1 MSFIFS
7 KCSKAIEEAISTKGV
22 GCFFSNNYDSDK
34 NIHIHECCEILFC
47 ISGGKSFFIDDKI
60 YEVNDG
66 DIFVLNPFE
75 AHKITYSKEN
85 IFQRYVLQIHP
96 EFLYNISTPKTNLSS
111 CFYMRKDNISHRIS
125 LSEAEKMNMIN
136 KFKELESDS
145 DYADEIKKKMTITQ
159 IIIDINMLF
168 LKQNSE
174 HSYHTDYDNKTI
186 LTIINYINSNLCE
199 PLTLEL
205 IAKNSFISVNELC
218 RLFKKHMGTTVNNY
232 IISKRITVAKKL
244 LNKDLSVLETAE
256 RCGFADYANFIRV
269 FKKAVGIPPGKYKKQ
284 ILK

>member
-7 KCSKAIEEAISTKGV
+7 KCSKAIEEAIATKGV
-22 GCFFSNNYDSDK
+22 GCFYSNNYDPDE
-34 NIHIHECCEILFC
+34 NIHIHECCELLFC
-47 ISGGKSFFIDDKI
+47 ISGGKSFFIDDRI

-75 AHKITYSKEN
+75 AHKITYSDGN

-96 EFLYNISTPKTNLSS
+96 EFLYSISTPKTNLVS
-111 CFYMRKDNISHRIS
+111 CFYMRGDNISHKIS
-125 LSEAEKMNMIN
+125 LSESEKEEMIKN
-136 KFKELESDS
+136 FKELETEET
-145 DYADEIKKKMTITQ
+145 YADDIKKRMTIIN
-159 IIIDINMLF
+159 IIITVNMLF

-174 HSYHTDYDNKTI
+174 HSYHTGYDNKAI
-186 LTIINYINSNLCE
+186 LSILDYINQNLSE

-205 IAKNSFISVNELC
+205 IAKSSFISVNELC

-232 IISKRITVAKKL
+232 ITSKRITEAKKF
-244 LNKDLSVLETAE
+244 LNKGLSVSETAE

-269 FKKAVGIPPGKYKKQ
+269 FKNAVGVPPGKYKKQ
-284 ILK
+284 FLK